1 MKHPLLPSLSILACV
16 LLSACGPSQ
25 EEIQKRQL
33 LMMDSV
39 VRATENRMA
48 QKALEEKNEQERIR
62 KEKEE
67 NLKRKKD
74 RRRLS
79 EALLRMETELAVQE
93 QKLEDI
99 KAPKFLRTIDVKEEQ
114 VRNQLIIIQHLKSA
128 AQTIREKIQLIDSG
142 ESYSMEEDAMFRLR

>member
-1 MKHPLLPSLSILACV
+1 ML
-16 LLSACGPSQ
+16 
-25 EEIQKRQL
+25 
-33 LMMDSV
+33 DSV

-48 QKALEEKNEQERIR
+48 QKALEEKNEQERLR

-67 NLKRKKD
+67 NLRRKKD

-79 EALLRMETELAVQE
+79 ETLLRMETELAVQE

-99 KAPKFLRTIDVKEEQ
+99 KTPKFLRTIDAKEEQ